1 MVAENSPT
9 TSSQATEST
18 VDASLRRNRA
28 RRHLEQRLVIW
39 VLRLTAVISILTT
52 VGILVSLLR
61 DTISFFFEIP
71 IWDFL
76 FGTEWTAL
84 FVPQKFGVLPL
95 VAGTFMVA
103 IIAGVIA
110 LVLGMGAAIFL
121 SEYAPDRVRRVI
133 KPILEVLAGIPTVVY
148 GFFALSFITPQLQV
162 IFPDLIL
169 FNALSAGIVMGLMIM
184 PMVST
189 LSEDAMGSVPDSL
202 RNAAYALGATR
213 FEVATKVVLPAAL
226 SGIVASLILAIS
238 RAIGETMIVFLAAG
252 SRPQL
257 TANPL
262 ESVQTMTAFIAQVA
276 TGDTAQGDIV
286 FKSIFAVGT
295 LLFFMTL
302 GMNILG
308 RWVVAKYRQQY
319 E

>member
-1 MVAENSPT
+1 MTAENIPGPSDQT
-9 TSSQATEST
+9 NISLSEQK
-18 VDASLRRNRA
+18 LRRNRA
-28 RRHLEQRLVIW
+28 RRHLEQRIVVW
-39 VLRLTAVISILTT
+39 AFRFTAVISVLTT

-61 DTISFFFEIP
+61 DTFAFFLEIP
-71 IWDFL
+71 IWEFL

-95 VAGTFMVA
+95 VAGTLMVA
-103 IIAGVIA
+103 IIAGVIS
-110 LVLGMGAAIFL
+110 LILGMGAAIFL
-121 SEYAPDRVRRVI
+121 SEYAPDRVRRIV
-133 KPILEVLAGIPTVVY
+133 KPVLEVLAGIPTVVY
-148 GFFALSFITPQLQV
+148 GFFAISFITPQLQQF
-162 IFPDLIL
+162 FPDLII

-189 LSEDAMGSVPDSL
+189 LSEDAMGAVPSSL

-213 FEVATKVVLPAAL
+213 FEVATKVVVPAAL
-226 SGIVASLILAIS
+226 SGIVASLILALS

-252 SRPQL
+252 ARPQL

-262 ESVQTMTAFIAQVA
+262 ESVQTMTAYIAQVA

-286 FKSIFAVGT
+286 FKSLFAVGT
-295 LLFFMTL
+295 LLFIMTL
-302 GMNILG
+302 AMNILG
-308 RWVVAKYRQQY
+308 RWVVSRYRQKY

>member
-1 MVAENSPT
+1 MIADKTASR
-9 TSSQATEST
+9 SSGNAREL
-18 VDASLRRNRA
+18 DIKLRRNRS
-28 RRHLEQRLVIW
+28 RRHLEQRIVVW
-39 VLRLTAVISILTT
+39 SLRLTAIISILTT

-61 DTISFFFEIP
+61 DAVGFFIEIP
-71 IWDFL
+71 IWEFL

-95 VAGTFMVA
+95 VAGTLLVA
-103 IIAGVIA
+103 VVAGVIA
-110 LVLGMGAAIFL
+110 LALGMGAAIFL
-121 SEYAPDRVRRVI
+121 SEYAPDRVRRTL
-133 KPILEVLAGIPTVVY
+133 KPVLEVLAGIPTVVY
-148 GFFALSFITPQLQV
+148 GFFALNFITPQLQN
-162 IFPDLIL
+162 IFPDLII

-189 LSEDAMGSVPDSL
+189 LSEDAMVSVPSSL

-213 FEVATKVVLPAAL
+213 FEVATKVVVPAAL
-226 SGIVASLILAIS
+226 SGIVASLILAVS
-238 RAIGETMIVFLAAG
+238 RAIGETMIVFIAAG
-252 SRPQL
+252 SLPNL

-262 ESVQTMTAFIAQVA
+262 EPIQTMTAYIAQVA
-276 TGDTAQGDIV
+276 TGETEQGSLV

-295 LLFFMTL
+295 LLFVMTL

-308 RWVVAKYRQQY
+308 RWFVARYRQRY